1 MANQQLAVFSAPTEQ
16 ELLRQAAAVFELLDV
31 SAGTRYDYQARIG
44 VFLSF
49 IRQHGLDRNS
59 FLAFKR
65 SLAERTDI
73 SVSTKNKYLVT
84 ARILLKELNRQ
95 GVLPADITQNI
106 KSFSQSRKHKK
117 DGLTKA
123 EVAMLAEYLHS
134 LPTTAANT
142 RLKAI
147 ISLLTLQGLRAIEVI
162 RLDVKDVHLAR
173 KVAYV
178 QGKGRDDLEAISLH
192 PETVRMLREYMT
204 VNRVADGAL
213 FTSNSNNSLHKRL
226 TTLSLR
232 NIVKQSFKQAGIV
245 NERSAHG
252 LRHYYATKLIKAYKG
267 DLLQVARYTR
277 HRNISTLEVYFD
289 DVESE
294 ADLPRYYQTF
304 EDVRF

>member
-1 MANQQLAVFSAPTEQ
+1 MVDQQLAVLNAPSEQ
-16 ELLRQAAAVFELLDV
+16 DLLRQAASVFDLLDV
-31 SAGTRYDYQARIG
+31 SVGTRYDYQARIG
-44 VFLSF
+44 VFLTF
-49 IRQHGLDRNS
+49 IREHGLDRNS

-84 ARILLKELNRQ
+84 ARIFLKELNRQ

-117 DGLTKA
+117 DGLTEA
-123 EVAMLAEYLHS
+123 EVAVLVEKLRE
-134 LPTTAANT
+134 LPCTSANT

-147 ISLLTLQGLRAIEVI
+147 VSLLALQGLRQIEVV
-162 RLDVKDVHLAR
+162 RLNVNDLHLAR
-173 KVAYV
+173 NVAYI
-178 QGKGRDDLEAISLH
+178 QGKGRDDLEPISLH

-204 VNRVADGAL
+204 ANQLADGAL
-213 FTSNSNNSLHKRL
+213 FTSNSNNSLRQRL
-226 TTLSLR
+226 GTRSLQK
-232 NIVKQSFKQAGIV
+232 IVKDSFQELGIEKSV
-245 NERSAHG
+245 HG
-252 LRHYYATKLIKAYKG
+252 LRHYYATKLIRAYRG

-277 HRNISTLEVYFD
+277 HSSISTLEVYFD

-304 EDVRF
+304 EDIKL